1 MPRIGRFPA
10 FGKRFF
16 RRARKLVGSCHFA
29 HFWRAVTA
37 IASMQGRRSLKKI
50 EAACRNHHSR
60 QSIGFFLNQAQWD
73 APQILAQTAIDTLKQ
88 LGWKPGLPVGLIFDD
103 TQKKKRGKRMEAV
116 SKIFLH
122 AEKVYAQGHTILGCA
137 IVFRGVV
144 IPYAVRLWIPKSF
157 AEETQKKS
165 YDGEPLEYRKL
176 TELAAEIIVD
186 FPLEKV
192 TVLFDAYYLCP
203 NVTRACGSKKYR
215 YVGVAKKN
223 RNFFAD
229 GRDRD
234 KRKISKYGA
243 NVLKRDGRFQTCRGK
258 KYRLAERVG
267 RLSKLGRVKLVF
279 SRRIKE
285 KCWICMATNETRWGA
300 LRVLSE
306 YLNRWPIEVL
316 FKESKQ
322 YLGLGDYQVLR
333 YRGIERYLHL
343 VLIAHLLLTH
353 LGVSQPGVQ
362 AEQDTTKPLD
372 LLSVPQLQSLL
383 RNKLWDDTIDSM
395 ETGKKSRQIG
405 KKLKKLILLDS

>member
-1 MPRIGRFPA
+1 M
-10 FGKRFF
+10 
-16 RRARKLVGSCHFA
+16 H
-29 HFWRAVTA
+29 
-37 IASMQGRRSLKKI
+37 GRRSLKKI

-60 QSIGFFLNQAQWD
+60 QSIGFFLNQAHWD

-88 LGWKPGLPVGLIFDD
+88 LGWKAGQPVGLIFDD
-103 TQKKKRGKRMEAV
+103 TQKKKRGKCMDAV
-116 SKIFLH
+116 TKIFLH

-137 IVFRGVV
+137 IVYRNVV
-144 IPYAVRLWIPKSF
+144 IPFAVRLWVPKSF

-165 YDGEPLEYRKL
+165 YDGEPLQYRKL
-176 TELAAEIIVD
+176 TELVAEIIAD
-186 FPLEKV
+186 FPLENV
-192 TVLFDAYYLCP
+192 TVLFDSYYLCP
-203 NVTRACGSKKYR
+203 NVTRACQAKKYR

-234 KRKISKYGA
+234 KRKISTYGA

-258 KYRLAERVG
+258 KYRLAQRVG

-279 SRRIKE
+279 SRRAKE

-300 LRVLSE
+300 MRVLSE

-353 LGVSQPGVQ
+353 LGAKESGAQ
-362 AEQDTTKPLD
+362 AKKDTTKPLD
-372 LLSVPQLQSLL
+372 IPSVPQLQTLL
-383 RNKLWDDTIDSM
+383 RTKLFDDTINSL
-395 ETGKKSRQIG
+395 EGTRNRRVG
-405 KKLKKLILLDS
+405 KKLKQIILLDS